1 MHTFGMHGLIM
12 QVYIMRHG
20 QAFTSGTDDA
30 LRELTAEGQQE
41 ASEMAKWISN
51 QNIPIDKV
59 IVSPFVR
66 AQQTFNEIQNSLDKS
81 VVITTLDFITP
92 SGSAQ
97 RMHDYIDGICV
108 TENVSHLL
116 IVSHMP
122 LVCYLVAELTTD
134 GDCPLFQTA
143 SIAHIDYDTKCMK
156 GQLVSLT
163 SPSDLIE

>member
-20 QAFTSGTDDA
+20 QAFTSGTDDV
-30 LRELTAEGQQE
+30 LRELTSEGKLE
-41 ASEMAKWISN
+41 ANEMAKWIAK
-51 QNIPIDKV
+51 QNIAIDKV

-66 AQQTFNEIQNSLDKS
+66 AQQTVKEISSSIGKD
-81 VVITTLDFITP
+81 VAITTLDFITP

-108 TENVSHLL
+108 SENVGHLL

-122 LVCYLVAELTTD
+122 LVCYLVAELTSD
-134 GDCPLFQTA
+134 GDCPIFQTA
-143 SIAHIDYDTKCMK
+143 SIAHIDYDIERMK
-156 GQLVSLT
+156 GELVSLT
-163 SPSDLIE
+163 APSDLD